1 MKDIGLFEKLVL
13 QVTGMPLMSQR
24 PVYLSGLQV
33 VEALWP
39 LNEVFRPKLAMVR
52 GLPYDPL
59 FEREADEAIAS
70 RALGLPGAD
79 WDSLP
84 AGAWRVLLE
93 RLQQAIV
100 VAAANE
106 AAGNLLMPIPDGFPE
121 NARTAAA
128 MLFLLHQMKLPF
140 PIADR
145 SDMTLPAG
153 SAQASLQRH

>member
-13 QVTGMPLMSQR
+13 QVTGVPLRSQR

-39 LNEVFRPKLAMVR
+39 LNEVFRPKLAMIR
-52 GLPYDPL
+52 GLAYDPL
-59 FEREADEAIAS
+59 FERAADDAIAS
-70 RALGLPGAD
+70 RALAIPGEE
-79 WDSLP
+79 WESLP

-93 RLQQAIV
+93 RQQQAIV
-100 VAAANE
+100 VALANE
-106 AAGNLLMPIPDGFPE
+106 KAGNPLMPVPEGFPE
-121 NARTAAA
+121 SARTAAA

-140 PIADR
+140 PVADR

-153 SAQASLQRH
+153 SAQASLRQH